1 MRVIELY
8 LIFGIG
14 FIAYRIGWLGTGSR
28 PVLTN
33 LLLYVTLPCLII
45 SSLHVPFD
53 PSVGMGIGVLILL
66 SIYFLVSTAIYVR
79 LMSAWLRLGKE
90 TSGVFQNL
98 LLFGN
103 QGFIGVAIVT
113 QLLGPDY
120 LFLAMVF
127 NLVYFVLIWT
137 YGIWVMNQTA
147 GQSRIMG
154 LWKNPGLLATL
165 MGLCFFFLPISLPHV
180 ILQAIS
186 SVGEMTVPLSML
198 VIGCF
203 TASIP
208 FREWTHYMRLKLTW
222 LIVLL
227 RLVVLPLIFIL
238 PVLFLGLPFE
248 WVAVALLLSATPC
261 APTICLFAETYGGDT
276 KLATVSVLLTT
287 IAASVTVVLLLE
299 LVRHLHPLLT

>member
-1 MRVIELY
+1 MVELY
-8 LIFGIG
+8 VIFCIG
-14 FIAYRIGWLGTGSR
+14 FIAYRLGWLGTGSR

-45 SSLHVPFD
+45 SSLHIPFD
-53 PSVGMGIGVLILL
+53 RNVGVGVGVLILL
-66 SIYFLVSTAIYVR
+66 SVYFLVSTAIYVR
-79 LMSAWLRLGKE
+79 LMSKWLRLGSE
-90 TSGVFQNL
+90 TAGVFQNL

-103 QGFIGVAIVT
+103 QGFIGVAMVT

-127 NLVYFVLIWT
+127 NLVYFILIWT

-147 GQSRIMG
+147 DRSRVFA

-165 MGLCFFFLPISLPHV
+165 IGLCFFFLPISLPPF
-180 ILQAIS
+180 ILHAVS
-186 SVGEMTVPLSML
+186 NVGQMTVPLSML

-208 FREWTHYMRLKLTW
+208 FYEWTQYMRSKITW
-222 LIVLL
+222 MIVVLRLIVL
-227 RLVVLPLIFIL
+227 PLLFMI
-238 PVLFLGLPFE
+238 PVLFLGLTFE
-248 WVAVALLLSATPC
+248 WVAVALILSATPC

-276 KLATVSVLLTT
+276 KLATVAVLLTT
-287 IAASVTVVLLLE
+287 LAASGTVILLLE
-299 LVRHLHPLLT
+299 LVRLLQPLLA

>member
-1 MRVIELY
+1 MVELY
-8 LIFGIG
+8 VIFCIG
-14 FIAYRIGWLGTGSR
+14 FVAYRLGWLGTGSR

-33 LLLYVTLPCLII
+33 LLLYVTLPSLII

-53 PSVGMGIGVLILL
+53 RSVGVGIGVLILL
-66 SIYFLVSTAIYVR
+66 SVYFLATTAIYVR
-79 LMSAWLRLGKE
+79 LMSKWLRLGSE
-90 TSGVFQNL
+90 TAGVFQNL

-103 QGFIGVAIVT
+103 QGFIGVAMVT

-127 NLVYFVLIWT
+127 NLVYFIFIWT
-137 YGIWVMNQTA
+137 YGIWLMKQTA
-147 GQSRIMG
+147 DRSRVLG

-165 MGLCFFFLPISLPHV
+165 IGLCFFFLPISLPPF
-180 ILQAIS
+180 ILHAVSNIGQ
-186 SVGEMTVPLSML
+186 MTVPLSML

-208 FREWTHYMRLKLTW
+208 IGEWTQYMRSKLTW
-222 LIVLL
+222 LIVVL
-227 RLVVLPLIFIL
+227 RLIVLPLLFMI

-248 WVAVALLLSATPC
+248 WIAVALVLSATPC

-287 IAASVTVVLLLE
+287 LAASGTVILLLK
-299 LVRHLHPLLT
+299 LVRLLEPLLV

>member
-1 MRVIELY
+1 MIELY
-8 LIFGIG
+8 VIFCIG
-14 FIAYRIGWLGTGSR
+14 FVAYHLGWLGAGSR

-45 SSLHVPFD
+45 SSLYVPFD
-53 PSVGMGIGVLILL
+53 PDAGAGIGALILL
-66 SIYFLVSTAIYVR
+66 SVYFLVSTAIYVR
-79 LMSAWLRLGKE
+79 LLSAWLRLGSE

-103 QGFIGVAIVT
+103 QGFIGVAMVT

-127 NLVYFVLIWT
+127 NLVYFVFIWT
-137 YGIWVMNQTA
+137 YGIWVMSQTA
-147 GQSRIMG
+147 SRSRIMD

-165 MGLCFFFLPISLPHV
+165 IGLCFFFFPISLPGA

-186 SVGEMTVPLSML
+186 SVGDMTVPLSML

-203 TASIP
+203 TASFP
-208 FREWTHYMRLKLTW
+208 FREWTQYMRSKVTW
-222 LIVLL
+222 LIVVL
-227 RLVVLPLIFIL
+227 RLAVLPSLFIL
-238 PVLFLGLPFE
+238 PVLVLGYPFE
-248 WVAVALLLSATPC
+248 WVAVALILSAAPC

-287 IAASVTVVLLLE
+287 LAASGTVVLLLE
-299 LVRHLHPLLT
+299 LVRLLHPLFA